1 MVYEED
7 MTWLHVDTNIILMML
22 LKIPLTSLLCTLVR
36 EIIIS
41 ILNQGQFSNT
51 LFDNCMQRS
60 PAHGLHGKPN
70 LTSDIKGK
78 FLSQRRS
85 FVFLLPLINIDIK
98 HLNPFHPY
106 ISMHI
111 LHTVLYTFLQF
122 WKGELLQQ
130 SRASLVSD
138 QVLYSHDQNVLFRG
152 DIMRRN

>member
-60 PAHGLHGKPN
+60 PAHGL
-70 LTSDIKGK
+70 TSQK
-78 FLSQRRS
+78 
-85 FVFLLPLINIDIK
+85 
-98 HLNPFHPY
+98 
-106 ISMHI
+106 
-111 LHTVLYTFLQF
+111 T
-122 WKGELLQQ
+122 
-130 SRASLVSD
+130 
-138 QVLYSHDQNVLFRG
+138 
-152 DIMRRN
+152 

>member
-1 MVYEED
+1 MD
-7 MTWLHVDTNIILMML
+7 L
-22 LKIPLTSLLCTLVR
+22 
-36 EIIIS
+36 
-41 ILNQGQFSNT
+41 
-51 LFDNCMQRS
+51 
-60 PAHGLHGKPN
+60 LHGKPN

-78 FLSQRRS
+78 FLSQKHS
-85 FVFLLPLINIDIK
+85 FVFLLPRIIINIK

-138 QVLYSHDQNVLFRG
+138 QVLLMNKMCYSGVTLWG
-152 DIMRRN
+152 EIKY